1 MLEEDLTSSCGV
13 IVVVYEKI
21 SLIIIVYTK
30 LFVLQL

>member
-1 MLEEDLTSSCGV
+1 MLEEDLTNSCGV

-30 LFVLQL
+30 LYILQL